1 MKKLLIIVFV
11 VVSAVAAAATLK
23 ETNKEIEQT
32 KAIQSDEVV
41 DAPRNA
47 QVATWD

>member
-11 VVSAVAAAATLK
+11 AITAVAAAATLK
-23 ETNKEIEQT
+23 KVNKVEPT
-32 KAIQSDEVV
+32 PTTTIQQEVT
-41 DAPRNA
+41 APRNA

>member
-11 VVSAVAAAATLK
+11 AITAVAAAATLK
-23 ETNKEIEQT
+23 
-32 KAIQSDEVV
+32 KADKVEVKPTTIQQQVV

>member
-1 MKKLLIIVFV
+1 MKKLLIIAFV

-23 ETNKEIEQT
+23 ESNKNVDQP
-32 KAIQSDEVV
+32 KLVHSAVV
-41 DAPRNA
+41 DTPRNA

>member
-23 ETNKEIEQT
+23 DANKNIEQPKSVQT
-32 KAIQSDEVV
+32 DNVE
-41 DAPRNA
+41 APRNA

>member
-11 VVSAVAAAATLK
+11 AITAVAAAATLK
-23 ETNKEIEQT
+23 KANKVEPTPTTVQQQVI
-32 KAIQSDEVV
+32 
-41 DAPRNA
+41 DAPRAA

>member
-1 MKKLLIIVFV
+1 MKKLLIIAFV
-11 VVSAVAAAATLK
+11 VISAVAAAATLK
-23 ETNKEIEQT
+23 ETNKNIDQP
-32 KAIQSDEVV
+32 KSVQSDVV